1 MKSLFILL
9 LASVT
14 SFSAVAQDDAKA
26 KEILDKL
33 SAKTKAYKT
42 IKADFQIT
50 LTNKAEGTSESQA
63 GKIQLKGDKYIL
75 TISGQ
80 KVISDGNSMWTI
92 LNESK
97 EVQINEIDEEDE
109 GAISPNKI
117 FTLYEEGFKY
127 KYVKEANGKNIVNLY
142 PKDAAEKSF
151 HRITLYINKAKNEI
165 STIKVY
171 GKDGTVTKYSIKT
184 FAPNTNIPDTN
195 FSFDKTKYAGYEIID
210 LR

>member
-127 KYVKEANGKNIVNLY
+127 KYVKETNGKNIVNLY